1 MSLDDPVPDEKTIW
15 AYREVGVKGRVIE
28 KLFDR
33 FHRYL
38 SSQGYGAACGSL
50 VDASIVPA
58 RRQRNSRED
67 NASIKAGKVPESFQ
81 HNVHRRRQ
89 KDIDARWTVKN
100 RQAYYGYKSHVHA
113 DVKHKLIQSYAVS
126 AANVADNRH
135 FVSLLSGSVPKKTPE
150 WRVWADAAYHSK
162 QAETALAEKGLVSR
176 LIRRYTVHHPAY
188 SQMQREMSRRTKIRK
203 RVEHIFG
210 FIENSMGGKFV
221 RTIGLKRARSKIGLM
236 NLVYNLCRFEQLTRL
251 SIA

>member
-1 MSLDDPVPDEKTIW
+1 MFF
-15 AYREVGVKGRVIE
+15 G
-28 KLFDR
+28 
-33 FHRYL
+33 
-38 SSQGYGAACGSL
+38 GSL
-50 VDASIVPA
+50 FHANVAIYRLNESQQKAILNIATDYL
-58 RRQRNSRED
+58 RRT
-67 NASIKAGKVPESFQ
+67 
-81 HNVHRRRQ
+81 
-89 KDIDARWTVKN
+89 RWTVKN

-162 QAETALAEKGLVSR
+162 QAETALAEKGLVSH
-176 LIRRYTVHHPAY
+176 LIRRYIVHHPAY
-188 SQMQREMSRRTKIRK
+188 FQMQREMSRRTKIRK

-221 RTIGLKRARSKIGLM
+221 RTIGLKTGEK
-236 NLVYNLCRFEQLTRL
+236 
-251 SIA
+251 

>member
-1 MSLDDPVPDEKTIW
+1 
-15 AYREVGVKGRVIE
+15 
-28 KLFDR
+28 
-33 FHRYL
+33 
-38 SSQGYGAACGSL
+38 
-50 VDASIVPA
+50 
-58 RRQRNSRED
+58 
-67 NASIKAGKVPESFQ
+67 
-81 HNVHRRRQ
+81 
-89 KDIDARWTVKN
+89 
-100 RQAYYGYKSHVHA
+100 
-113 DVKHKLIQSYAVS
+113 
-126 AANVADNRH
+126 
-135 FVSLLSGSVPKKTPE
+135 LLSGSVPKKTPE

-176 LIRRYTVHHPAY
+176 LIRRYTVHPPAY